1 MAVFPTAPS
10 HPDYSSNGSIRAIPA
25 IYSKLLV
32 RKYYAATL
40 LNEISNTN
48 YEGEIKAFGDTV
60 FMRTRPTI
68 DTFNYQKGMVL
79 PVQNP
84 ESPYVE
90 LKIDKGKGFSFAI
103 DRVDE
108 FQSNIPLMKEWAADS
123 AEQMKIVVDRDVLST
138 IYADAHAR
146 NTGANAGVI
155 SQNLNL
161 GAAGA
166 PLVVNELGAGAK
178 TGADA
183 ANALPI
189 IDAILRCGQ
198 VLDEQNITESNRWI
212 ILPAWA
218 IRQLKGSDLKAAYLT
233 GDATSPLRNG
243 KVGMVDR
250 FTVYASNLLAPGADA
265 GSMHC
270 IFGHSEGFTFAT
282 QITESR
288 IIDNPFSFGKL
299 MQGLQVYG
307 YKVSNP
313 EAIGHLLIKSA

>member
-1 MAVFPTAPS
+1 MAVYPTIPG
-10 HPDYSSNGSIRAIPA
+10 HPDYSSNGATRYIPA

-32 RKYYAATL
+32 KKYYAATL
-40 LNEISNTN
+40 LTEISNTN
-48 YEGEIKAFGDTV
+48 YEGEIKTMGDTV

-68 DTFNYQKGMVL
+68 DTFDYQKGMVL

-84 ESPYVE
+84 DSPYVE
-90 LKIDKGKGFSFAI
+90 MKIDKGKGFSFAI

-108 FQSNIPLMKEWAADS
+108 FQSNVALMKEWAADA
-123 AEQMKIVVDRDVLST
+123 AEQMKIVVDRDVLAT
-138 IYADAHAR
+138 IYADAAAR
-146 NTGANAGVI
+146 NTGTTAGAI

-161 GAAGA
+161 GVAGT
-166 PLVVNELGAGAK
+166 PLVVNEAGAGGK

-189 IDAILRCGQ
+189 VDAILRCGQ

-233 GDATSPLRNG
+233 GDSTSPIRNG
-243 KVGMVDR
+243 KIGMIDR
-250 FTVYASNLLAPGADA
+250 FTVYSSNLLAPGTDA
-265 GSMHC
+265 GSVHA

-288 IIDNPFSFGKL
+288 VIDNPFSFGKL

-307 YKVSNP
+307 FKVSNP